1 MAPVGIEPPTLAVFT
16 PPPVEPHPVRCPQV
30 NEELMT
36 GVSHTK
42 AVTTIRRA
50 KGLVQ
55 LVVSRPPD
63 HHLSYLPI
71 TSDKC
76 NGNAGRW
83 GGPAAPTHAAVGCMV
98 ELRVDPGPYL
108 DWDAQEYE

>member
-1 MAPVGIEPPTLAVFT
+1 MCRL
-16 PPPVEPHPVRCPQV
+16 QV

-50 KGLVQ
+50 KRLVQ
-55 LVVSRPPD
+55 LVVSRPPE
-63 HHLSYLPI
+63 HNPSPYLSYLPI

-76 NGNAGRW
+76 NGNAGRRGAHCNPNSTSW
-83 GGPAAPTHAAVGCMV
+83 G
-98 ELRVDPGPYL
+98 
-108 DWDAQEYE
+108 